1 MSKSFE
7 IPDVRDLIVTVTLPK
22 MLIFRLKVALLLMRL
37 ASLVGGYQF
46 VVEEDE
52 EVCSQK

>member
-7 IPDVRDLIVTVTLPK
+7 IPDLQDLIVTVTLPK

-52 EVCSQK
+52 EVCP